1 MKHFAICCLSVVFVF
16 SAHFL
21 GISILFHLPGA
32 FYQTVGSLLL
42 FTLFYIG
49 LTFVMEPTEK
59 LLIHSIK
66 LLRINRRITVFA
78 AEIIT
83 IGCLWAAIFTADE
96 LLDDILLT
104 TSAEM
109 MIAVSFFTIDKI
121 LYPRQRSG
129 SLLQF

>member
-1 MKHFAICCLSVVFVF
+1 MFVF
-16 SAHFL
+16 FAHFL

-42 FTLFYIG
+42 FTLCYTA
-49 LTFVMEPTEK
+49 LTFVLEPAEK
-59 LLIHSIK
+59 LLIHSMK
-66 LLRINRRITVFA
+66 LLGINRRITFFA
-78 AEIIT
+78 AEMLT

-96 LLDDILLT
+96 LLDDVLLT
-104 TSAEM
+104 SSAEI

-129 SLLQF
+129 SLLY